1 MTDSEIIELYQK
13 RDEGA
18 IRQTQDKYQRYLM
31 KTAMQIL
38 NNEQD
43 AEECVNDTYLAAWES
58 IPGTRPEHL
67 SLYLAKIARAKAID
81 RVRYQTSTKRSSNE
95 YDLSLEELDEVVSP
109 GTSPEEELDLA
120 LLRNAIGAFLLKQP
134 VNVRKL
140 FLARYFSFQSL
151 KEAAFSCGMSESK
164 AKTVLFRLRKK
175 LRSYLKKEGFTV

>member
-18 IRQTQDKYQRYLM
+18 IRQTQEKYQRYLM

-38 NNEQD
+38 GNEQD

-58 IPGTRPEHL
+58 IPANRPEHL
-67 SLYLAKIARAKAID
+67 SLYLAKIVRAKAID
-81 RVRYQTSTKRSSNE
+81 RVRYNTSEKRRSEEFTFSI
-95 YDLSLEELDEVVSP
+95 EELDEVVSP
-109 GTSPEEELDLA
+109 EASPEEALDSS
-120 LLRNAIGAFLLKQP
+120 LLQEAIGTFLLKQP
-134 VNVRKL
+134 TNVRKL

-164 AKTVLFRLRKK
+164 AKTVLFRLRRK
-175 LRSYLKKEGFTV
+175 LRSYLKKEGFSV